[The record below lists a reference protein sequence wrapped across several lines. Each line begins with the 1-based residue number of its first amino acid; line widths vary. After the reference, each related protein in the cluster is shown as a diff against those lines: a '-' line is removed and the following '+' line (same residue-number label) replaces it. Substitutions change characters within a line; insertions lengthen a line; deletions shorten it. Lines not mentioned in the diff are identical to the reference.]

1 MHMNAPCTKC
11 SIENAYECKQM
22 HQYQNASYM
31 NAYKCNNMQYHAEG
45 DECIWMKCNEN
56 VKNAS
61 KCMNMHLNA
70 YGKKQHHFR
79 EKTTRIPT
87 QMINRP
93 QTMTWLTMG
102 AWQLCG
108 TISSLYQNM
117 GLPPQGSQ
125 SRPPSGRLRRVPAS
139 HPPCFHAHNDLLHAS
154 GPSSR
159 PGPPSDQLTFPPAP
173 LPP

>member
-70 YGKKQHHFR
+70 YVKKQHTHGHTLACRARTQTPDRPEGGEGR
-79 EKTTRIPT
+79 ECQGGEGGGQGGPAHVHGPCPRECIE
-87 QMINRP
+87 
-93 QTMTWLTMG
+93 G
-102 AWQLCG
+102 
-108 TISSLYQNM
+108 
-117 GLPPQGSQ
+117 GL
-125 SRPPSGRLRRVPAS
+125 LR
-139 HPPCFHAHNDLLHAS
+139 F
-154 GPSSR
+154 R
-159 PGPPSDQLTFPPAP
+159 PGPSPYGCRLGP
-173 LPP
+173 LAMRLGASGSLLRLSRRARTSP

>member
-1 MHMNAPCTKC
+1 MHMNAPCTKY
-11 SIENAYECKQM
+11 SIENAHECKQM

-79 EKTTRIPT
+79 EKTTRIPCT
-87 QMINRP
+87 KGSAACAPPRP
-93 QTMTWLTMG
+93 
-102 AWQLCG
+102 
-108 TISSLYQNM
+108 S
-117 GLPPQGSQ
+117 
-125 SRPPSGRLRRVPAS
+125 
-139 HPPCFHAHNDLLHAS
+139 
-154 GPSSR
+154 
-159 PGPPSDQLTFPPAP
+159 GPPSDAP
-173 LPP
+173 SPT